1 MSLEWGAGLAGEC
14 DAVDAALS
22 SSLEK
27 HRNQGGIIR
36 VLRDSHS
43 RRFFATLD
51 VARVSQ
57 LDASLL
63 DEELVKLGREA
74 VQRALK
80 LLGLDQFG
88 GSGIDVGLRVLLW
101 WFYMRVNLPSPGQAL
116 QNLRY
121 RDESL
126 FSKQLSTRGVLTLLR
141 GDLPTRAQRVGH
153 LLLAVVVPFAFG
165 RLRERLVEA
174 QDFANEQRLDS
185 LDKLVHCARVLNF
198 LLFLVD
204 GRYRSVADRVLKMRL
219 VPIKN
224 ECVRSVSFELMNQQ
238 LLFDGFTQFVLV
250 VLPLVDWNQL
260 LGWGTRAKLLVA
272 RYLLPASLLGPQADA
287 ASDETCAY
295 CQQRVV
301 MPHRSLPCRHVYCY
315 FCIKSISNGSAACSC
330 ASCERPI
337 AQVVRI

>member
-1 MSLEWGAGLAGEC
+1 MSLEWGPDLAREC
-14 DAVDAALS
+14 DVVDSALS

-36 VLRDSHS
+36 VLRDSHTK
-43 RRFFATLD
+43 RFFATLD

-57 LDASLL
+57 LDANLL
-63 DEELVKLGREA
+63 DEELVKLGREG
-74 VQRALK
+74 VQRTLK
-80 LLGLDQFG
+80 LLGLDQPG
-88 GSGIDVGLRVLLW
+88 GGIDFGLRVLLW

-126 FSKQLSTRGVLTLLR
+126 FSKQPSTRGVLTLLQ
-141 GDLPTRAQRVGH
+141 GDLPTRMQRVGH
-153 LLLAVVVPFAFG
+153 LLLAVVLPFAFN
-165 RLRERLVEA
+165 RFREKLVET
-174 QDFANEQRLDS
+174 QDFVNEQRLDYV
-185 LDKLVHCARVLNF
+185 DKLLHFARLVNF

-204 GRYRSVADRVLKMRL
+204 GRYRSVVDRVLKMRL

-250 VLPLVDWNQL
+250 VFPLVDWNQL
-260 LGWGTRAKLLVA
+260 FRWGARAKHLLVQ
-272 RYLLPASLLGPQADA
+272 YLFPASLLRSQAEAVDE
-287 ASDETCAY
+287 ETCAY
-295 CQQRVV
+295 CQHRVV

-315 FCIKSISNGSAACSC
+315 FCIKSISNSSAACSC
-330 ASCERPI
+330 TSCEQHI